1 MRGKKMTLH
10 SAKQFHGFTMAAL
23 DGKAGTVK
31 ETLFDEDAWVIRY
44 LVVDSGDWLGNSEIL
59 IAPMS
64 VVRLD
69 WKKSVAYIEL
79 TIAQIKEGPGI
90 GVTRPILRT
99 DEAEFL
105 DHYGYTHYWSG
116 LQPAMPTASSDA
128 PQASATRHDN
138 AEQELARVAS
148 HLHSSLEAIGC
159 AVRTSDQTDGQIEDL
174 QFDDQSWDIAFLVI
188 DPHDWSAE
196 SSVLVSPSRV
206 ERVDWEEGQGA
217 LSMTRVE
224 LERCPKY

>member
-1 MRGKKMTLH
+1 MALH
-10 SAKQFHGFTMAAL
+10 SAKQFHGFTMQAL
-23 DGKAGTVK
+23 DGKVGIIK

-44 LVVDSGDWLGNSEIL
+44 LVVDSGDWLDNSEIL

-69 WKKSVAYIEL
+69 WSKSTAYIEL
-79 TIAQIKEGPGI
+79 TTAQIRESPGI

-105 DHYGYTHYWSG
+105 DHYGYTHYWTGLPSG
-116 LQPAMPTASSDA
+116 MPASSSDA
-128 PQASATRHDN
+128 SPASAARRDL
-138 AEQELARVAS
+138 AEQDLAQVAS

-159 AVRTSDQTDGQIEDL
+159 AVRTSDETDGQIEDL
-174 QFDDQSWDIAFLVI
+174 RFDDQGWGIAFLVI

-206 ERVDWEEGQGA
+206 ERVDWEEGLVA
-217 LSMTRVE
+217 LSMTRAE
-224 LERCPKY
+224 LEHCPKY